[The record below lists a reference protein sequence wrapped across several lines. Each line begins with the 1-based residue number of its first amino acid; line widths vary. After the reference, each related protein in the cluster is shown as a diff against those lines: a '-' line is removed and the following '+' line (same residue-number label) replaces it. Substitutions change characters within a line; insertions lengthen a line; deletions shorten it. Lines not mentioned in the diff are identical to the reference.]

1 MKLNVFNMDI
11 SKFESYTRINCNYI
25 QLIGIQFFLTI
36 VRLNKRGK
44 KSGCIWQPAQL
55 YRVRIIMPM
64 LSIAFLHWF
73 ATFQTQT
80 SSTVKSDSIF
90 QGLVYLNFLPP
101 LSNPS
106 IVFLTVHAKLYSS
119 QGIQFHYLISVPK
132 QEFVT
137 QCFPEV
143 L

>member
-55 YRVRIIMPM
+55 YRVRIMMPM

-90 QGLVYLNFLPP
+90 QGLVYSNFLPP
-101 LSNPS
+101 LFNPS
-106 IVFLTVHAKLYSS
+106 SSLGTHKGRDLGGIFIHSPSPPHANRSCKI
-119 QGIQFHYLISVPK
+119 G
-132 QEFVT
+132 T
-137 QCFPEV
+137 GD
-143 L
+143 

>member
-1 MKLNVFNMDI
+1 MDCGLVWTKEYKNKN
-11 SKFESYTRINCNYI
+11 SNN
-25 QLIGIQFFLTI
+25 TI

-55 YRVRIIMPM
+55 YRVRITMPM

-80 SSTVKSDSIF
+80 SSTVKSNSTF
-90 QGLVYLNFLPP
+90 QGLVYSNFLPP
-101 LSNPS
+101 LFNPS
-106 IVFLTVHAKLYSS
+106 IGCLFTFYNVYLRCYLKHSYFHCCTGLLTIKAWKDITLYF
-119 QGIQFHYLISVPK
+119 IRLN
-132 QEFVT
+132 T
-137 QCFPEV
+137 QQMH